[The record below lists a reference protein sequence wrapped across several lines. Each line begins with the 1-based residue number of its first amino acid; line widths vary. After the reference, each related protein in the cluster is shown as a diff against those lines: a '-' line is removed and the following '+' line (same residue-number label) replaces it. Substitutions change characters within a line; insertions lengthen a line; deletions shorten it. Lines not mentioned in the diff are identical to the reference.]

1 MNSKKDLIVYGRHP
15 VVDVIRSGK
24 PVDKLLLQ
32 QGIRGEYEKEVRGL
46 CKEYGIP
53 FKVVPKDR
61 LTKFTNGNHQGVVAL
76 LSPIPYYIIEDVLPM
91 VYEQSKTPLF
101 LLLDEVTDV
110 RNFGSI
116 ARSAEVC
123 GANAIVI
130 PSKGAARINAD
141 ALKTSAGALSKIP
154 VCRCTSLI
162 SAVEYLQLSGIQ
174 VLASSLRGEV
184 KLYDLDLT
192 LPTAFIIGS
201 EGEGV
206 SPALL
211 RKSDQ
216 QFIIPQAGETDSLNV
231 SVATGIMLYE
241 VMRQRSYKF

>member
-1 MNSKKDLIVYGRHP
+1 MR
-15 VVDVIRSGK
+15 
-24 PVDKLLLQ
+24 
-32 QGIRGEYEKEVRGL
+32 
-46 CKEYGIP
+46 
-53 FKVVPKDR
+53 
-61 LTKFTNGNHQGVVAL
+61 A
-76 LSPIPYYIIEDVLPM
+76 
-91 VYEQSKTPLF
+91 
-101 LLLDEVTDV
+101 
-110 RNFGSI
+110 GSI

>member
-1 MNSKKDLIVYGRHP
+1 MSSKNDLIIYGRHP
-15 VVDVIRSGK
+15 VVDTIRSGK

-32 QGIRGEYEKEVRGL
+32 QGIRGEFEKEIRHL
-46 CKEYGIP
+46 CREFEIP

-61 LTKFTNGNHQGVVAL
+61 LNKFSNGNHQGVIAL
-76 LSPIPYYIIEDVLPM
+76 LSPIQYFKIEDVLPM
-91 VYEQSKTPLF
+91 VYEQSRTPIF

-123 GANAIVI
+123 GADAIII

-141 ALKTSAGALSKIP
+141 ALKTSAGALTKIP
-154 VCRCTSLI
+154 VCRSSSLMN
-162 SAVEYLQLSGIQ
+162 AVEYLQLSGIQ
-174 VLASSLRGEV
+174 ILASSLKGEK
-184 KLYDLDLT
+184 KLFELDLKV
-192 LPTAFIIGS
+192 PTAFIIGS
-201 EGEGV
+201 EGDGV

-211 RKSDQ
+211 RKADE
-216 QFIIPQAGETDSLNV
+216 QFIIPQLGETDSLNV

-241 VMRQRSYKF
+241 VMRQRR

>member
-1 MNSKKDLIVYGRHP
+1 MNSKNDLIIYGRHP
-15 VVDVIRSGK
+15 VVDTIRSGK

-32 QGIRGEYEKEVRGL
+32 QGIRGEFEKEVRHL
-46 CKEYGIP
+46 CREFDIP

-61 LTKFTNGNHQGVVAL
+61 LNKFLNGNHQGVVAL
-76 LSPIPYYIIEDVLPM
+76 LSPIQYFKIEDVLPM

-123 GANAIVI
+123 GADAIII

-141 ALKTSAGALSKIP
+141 ALKTSAGALTKIP
-154 VCRCTSLI
+154 VCRSSSLMNAI
-162 SAVEYLQLSGIQ
+162 EYLQLSGIQ
-174 VLASSLRGEV
+174 ILASSLKGEK
-184 KLYDLDLT
+184 KLFDLDLT
-192 LPTAFIIGS
+192 VPTAFIIGS

-206 SPALL
+206 NAALL
-211 RKSDQ
+211 RKADE
-216 QFIIPQAGETDSLNV
+216 QFIIPQLGETDSLNV

-241 VMRQRSYKF
+241 VMRQRK

>member
-1 MNSKKDLIVYGRHP
+1 MSSKNDLIIYGRHP
-15 VVDVIRSGK
+15 VVDTIRSGK

-32 QGIRGEYEKEVRGL
+32 QGIRGDFEKEIRHL
-46 CKEYGIP
+46 CRDFDIP

-61 LTKFTNGNHQGVVAL
+61 LNKFSNGNHQGVIAL
-76 LSPIPYYIIEDVLPM
+76 LSPIQYFKIEDVLPM

-123 GANAIVI
+123 GADAIII

-141 ALKTSAGALSKIP
+141 ALKTSAGALTKIP
-154 VCRCTSLI
+154 VCRSSSLMNAI
-162 SAVEYLQLSGIQ
+162 EYLQLSGIQ
-174 VLASSLRGEV
+174 ILASSLKGEK
-184 KLYDLDLT
+184 KLYDLDLQV
-192 LPTAFIIGS
+192 PTAFIIGS

-206 SPALL
+206 SSALL
-211 RKSDQ
+211 RKADE
-216 QFIIPQAGETDSLNV
+216 QFIIPQLGETDSLNV

-241 VMRQRSYKF
+241 VMRQRR

>member
-1 MNSKKDLIVYGRHP
+1 MNSKNDLIIYGRHP
-15 VVDVIRSGK
+15 VVDTIRSGK

-32 QGIRGEYEKEVRGL
+32 QGIRGEFEKEVRHL
-46 CKEYGIP
+46 CREFDIP

-61 LTKFTNGNHQGVVAL
+61 LNKFSNGNHQGVVAL
-76 LSPIPYYIIEDVLPM
+76 LSPIQYFKIEDVLPM

-123 GANAIVI
+123 GADAIII

-141 ALKTSAGALSKIP
+141 ALKTSAGALTKIP
-154 VCRCTSLI
+154 VCRSSSLMNAI
-162 SAVEYLQLSGIQ
+162 EYLQLSGIQ
-174 VLASSLRGEV
+174 ILASSLKGEK
-184 KLYDLDLT
+184 KLFDLDLT
-192 LPTAFIIGS
+192 VPTAFIIGS

-206 SPALL
+206 NAALL
-211 RKSDQ
+211 RKADE
-216 QFIIPQAGETDSLNV
+216 QFIIPQLGETDSLNV

-241 VMRQRSYKF
+241 VMRQRK

>member
-1 MNSKKDLIVYGRHP
+1 MASKDELIVYGRHP

-32 QGIRGEYEKEVRGL
+32 QGIRGDFEKEVRHL
-46 CKEYGIP
+46 CKEYEIP

-61 LTKFTNGNHQGVVAL
+61 LAKFSRGNHQGVIAL
-76 LSPIPYYIIEDVLPM
+76 LSPIQYYKIEDVLPM
-91 VYEQSKTPLF
+91 IYEQSKVPLF

-116 ARSAEVC
+116 ARSAEVL

-154 VCRCTSLI
+154 VCRSSSLMKV
-162 SAVEYLQLSGIQ
+162 VEYLQLSGIQ
-174 VLASSLRGEV
+174 VLASSLNASSQ
-184 KLYDLDLT
+184 LFDLDLE
-192 LPTAFIIGS
+192 LPTAIIIGS

-206 SPALL
+206 NPALL

-216 QFIIPQAGETDSLNV
+216 QFIIPQVGETDSLNV
-231 SVATGIMLYE
+231 AVATGVILYE
-241 VMRQRSYKF
+241 VLRQRRQS